1 LSRITKVHRLL
12 TSIWRLEGAWRYVLP
27 FAFYVSAGT
36 ITRILFIGLDEYH
49 VYIAYAMRT
58 AVVGYILF
66 KSINRF
72 SELSKKYRKLDCTA
86 LLTGVAIFILWVG
99 LEGHY
104 PTFFSPDSYYD
115 PTIFSTSM
123 AVFLI
128 LIRLLGSVFVAPLIE
143 ELFIRSFLIRY
154 IIDLKWEDVPIGKYT
169 FESFLI
175 VTLVFGFSHFQW
187 LPGILT
193 AVLLNLLLYKKKRVF
208 PCIVAHALA
217 NLLLFIYVVYTNSWF
232 FF

>member
-27 FAFYVSAGT
+27 FAFYVLAGS
-36 ITRILFIGLDEYH
+36 ITRILFVGLDEYH

-86 LLTGVAIFILWVG
+86 LLTGVTIFIMWVG

-115 PTIFSTSM
+115 PTIFSASM
-123 AVFLI
+123 AAFLI
-128 LIRLLGSVFVAPLIE
+128 LIRLLGSVLVAPLIE

-154 IIDLKWEDVPIGKYT
+154 IIDPKWEDVPIGKYT

-175 VTLVFGFSHFQW
+175 VTLIFGFSHFQW

-217 NLLLFIYVVYTNSWF
+217 NFLLFIYVVYTNSWF